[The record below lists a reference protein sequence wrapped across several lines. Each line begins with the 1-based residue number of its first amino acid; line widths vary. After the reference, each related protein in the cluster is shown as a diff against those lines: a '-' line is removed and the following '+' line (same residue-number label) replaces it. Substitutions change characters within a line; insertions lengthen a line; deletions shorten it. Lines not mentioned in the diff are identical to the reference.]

1 MEGAVL
7 AAKRQHDQAIFTAWH
22 TAVFA
27 IGMYGGKLK
36 GKTLSDFLSSDEP
49 QVSTT
54 KHAEAIAYFH
64 KIKARGA
71 PVEITRLN

>member
-49 QVSTT
+49 QGST

-64 KIKARGA
+64 KLKARGV
-71 PVEITRLN
+71 PVDISRVN